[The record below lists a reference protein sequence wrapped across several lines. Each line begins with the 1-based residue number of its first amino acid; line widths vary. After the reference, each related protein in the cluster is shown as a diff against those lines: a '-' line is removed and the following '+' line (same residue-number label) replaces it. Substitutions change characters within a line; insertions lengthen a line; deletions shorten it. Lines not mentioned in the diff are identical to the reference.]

1 WGVGTKLATGYD
13 EPALDGVYKL
23 NAVREQDGR
32 WAGRV
37 KISDE
42 PAKSSLP
49 GLLQV
54 RRFRDQRGF
63 FADAIC
69 DELSGAGHGC
79 TIVDPEQPERRL
91 QVPEGMSEEDLL
103 TATFLRGKRVLG
115 PVSLD
120 RVRARVQDQ
129 LASLPSAVRRLG
141 NPAPYQ
147 AGVELSLYQR
157 TQHMLRRNHP

>member
-1 WGVGTKLATGYD
+1 VGTKLATGYD

-23 NAVREQDGR
+23 NAFREQDGR

-42 PAKSSLP
+42 PGKSSLP

-54 RRFRDQRGF
+54 RRFRDQRRF
-63 FADAIC
+63 FADAIY

-141 NPAPYQ
+141 NPARYL